1 MIPFGDPRKSPPAVD
16 THDHREERHRA
27 AGAAE
32 AFGSRNAR
40 GPMIDFSKSGP
51 AAAPSSGM
59 GGSALDIYAPPFR
72 AEMVQRDERAAKMDR
87 LPVKVQRLAQEQG
100 ITDLDLLTVIGAV
113 VAKNAVMGAD
123 AKVQLFAS
131 DLGRAISITSQ
142 KADALLAE
150 AAQRGFIERFTG
162 ERVRARI

>member
-1 MIPFGDPRKSPPAVD
+1 VIPFGDPRKSPPAVD
-16 THDHREERHRA
+16 TADHREERRRA

-40 GPMIDFSKSGP
+40 APMVDFSKSGP

-59 GGSALDIYAPPFR
+59 GGSLWDAYTPSFR

-87 LPVKVQRLAQEQG
+87 LPAKVQRLASELG
-100 ITDLDLLTVIGAV
+100 ITDVELLTVIGAV

-131 DLGRAISITSQ
+131 DLGRAIGVTSQ
-142 KADALLAE
+142 KAEALLAD
-150 AAQRGFIERFTG
+150 AAQRGFIERFG
-162 ERVRARI
+162 GDYVRARI